1 MANNVLLNEITEF
14 KNLVAS
20 GGMLII
26 NYIEQSKQI
35 KNKIDIESEK
45 CMRFFRCLLYLD
57 KISMDQYLDVK
68 SKVDESRVYY
78 KRLLYYI

>member
-1 MANNVLLNEITEF
+1 MTNNILLNEIAEF
-14 KNLVAS
+14 KAEIS
-20 GGMLII
+20 IGGMLII
-26 NYIEQSKQI
+26 DYIEKSKQI

-78 KRLLYYI
+78 KRLLYFI

>member
-14 KNLVAS
+14 KNLIAY

-35 KNKIDIESEK
+35 KSI
-45 CMRFFRCLLYLD
+45 
-57 KISMDQYLDVK
+57 
-68 SKVDESRVYY
+68 
-78 KRLLYYI
+78 

>member
-1 MANNVLLNEITEF
+1 MTNNVLLNEIIEF
-14 KNLVAS
+14 KNSVAA

-26 NYIEQSKQI
+26 DYIEQSKQI

-45 CMRFFRCLLYLD
+45 CISFFRCLLYLD

-68 SKVDESRVYY
+68 SKIDESRVYY
-78 KRLLYYI
+78 KRLLYFI